1 MKVFLNDSC
10 YIALFSLY
18 TSLSGRIHILSKRYS
33 PWEQTC
39 WLLSTDCTKENE
51 FWHPLCKLLLSSQE
65 RAKSF
70 FCTFFNF
77 FCSDDHISLFTRS
90 QYMPILI
97 VYRVIKFSKEGNW
110 FYKRFQQIFQKWRK
124 YYFLSI
130 FQILHTGATLGPEIN
145 SLCRQQG
152 CFHVLFVSGCLD
164 WSGVRSWK
172 IDKIILILR

>member
-1 MKVFLNDSC
+1 MSFGTLFVNCCCQVTIGLNH
-10 YIALFSLY
+10 YFV
-18 TSLSGRIHILSKRYS
+18 
-33 PWEQTC
+33 
-39 WLLSTDCTKENE
+39 LLSI
-51 FWHPLCKLLLSSQE
+51 
-65 RAKSF
+65 
-70 FCTFFNF
+70 F
-77 FCSDDHISLFTRS
+77 FCSDDHIFLFTRS

-164 WSGVRSWK
+164 WSGVRFWK
-172 IDKIILILR
+172 IDKIIQVFRGLFLLFTPYLSNRELFDSTETDFKVHRSLS